1 MWQENAECDNAKEV
15 EATTAPRLISFGGT
29 VDDITSINLAA
40 EGMILCKFKKV
51 NILTAVITLM
61 ASFYAL
67 NAAYPKGP
75 CGQSKNVFLLLEYI
89 LISQIGNSQATMKL
103 PFAVE
108 TVVSQLN
115 RLA

>member
-1 MWQENAECDNAKEV
+1 M
-15 EATTAPRLISFGGT
+15 EATTAPRLISSGGT
-29 VDDITSINLAA
+29 VHDITSINLAA
-40 EGMILCKFKKV
+40 GGMILCKFKKV
-51 NILTAVITLM
+51 NILTAVITLL

-75 CGQSKNVFLLLEYI
+75 GGQSKNVFLFLEYI
-89 LISQIGNSQATMKL
+89 LIPQIRKSQATTKL
-103 PFAVE
+103 PIAVE

>member
-1 MWQENAECDNAKEV
+1 M
-15 EATTAPRLISFGGT
+15 EATIAPRLISSCET
-29 VDDITSINLAA
+29 IDDITDINLAA

-51 NILTAVITLM
+51 NILTAVITLL
-61 ASFYAL
+61 ASFYVL

-75 CGQSKNVFLLLEYI
+75 GGQSKNVFLFLESILLPHI
-89 LISQIGNSQATMKL
+89 RNSQATTKL
-103 PFAVE
+103 PIAVE

>member
-1 MWQENAECDNAKEV
+1 MI
-15 EATTAPRLISFGGT
+15 APRTISSCET
-29 VDDITSINLAA
+29 IEDITSINLAA

-51 NILTAVITLM
+51 NILTAVISLL
-61 ASFYAL
+61 ASFYVL

-75 CGQSKNVFLLLEYI
+75 GGQSQKVFLFLESVLLPHI
-89 LISQIGNSQATMKL
+89 RNSQAITKL
-103 PFAVE
+103 PIAVE